1 MQYQGGKHRISAEI
15 AALMNIYNKPFVSLF
30 CGACNVESRIK
41 SERIICNDKHEY
53 LIAMWQALQRGYELP
68 DSISEK
74 QYQYIKAHKDEDKAL
89 AGFVGFACSFGG
101 KWFGGYAR
109 SNRINFAGTGKRH
122 TMKCFE
128 GLRKAEFMCM
138 DYRDVPIPD
147 GAVIYADPPYVNTTG
162 YSCGEFDTNAF
173 WEYMRVL
180 SIEHLVFISEQDA
193 PEDFVPIWEKSYRR
207 TMANNVNK
215 GFVTTEK
222 LFVHKSK
229 LANYSNL
236 ALCNK
241 RGAFFP
247 ERRSNGET
255 DKQLPKG

>member
-1 MQYQGGKHRISAEI
+1 MRYMGGKYRIAGEI
-15 AALMNIYNKPFVSLF
+15 SEVINGAISRRETSNISRDCGSDEYIYNKPFVSLF

-53 LIAMWQALQRGYELP
+53 LIAIWQALQRGYELP
-68 DSISEK
+68 DIISEE

-101 KWFGGYAR
+101 KWFGGYVR
-109 SNRINFAGTGKRH
+109 SSNNRINYSDTGKRH

-147 GAVIYADPPYVNTTG
+147 GAVIYADPPYINTTG
-162 YSCGEFDTNAF
+162 YSCGKFDTNAF

-193 PEDFVPIWEKSYRR
+193 PEDFVPIWEKSCRR
-207 TMANNVNK
+207 TMANNVNN
-215 GFVTTEK
+215 GFVATEK

-229 LANYSNL
+229 LAEL
-236 ALCNK
+236 
-241 RGAFFP
+241 
-247 ERRSNGET
+247 
-255 DKQLPKG
+255 Q